1 MLDPMLVLGAASDLD
16 TLSVD
21 LPAGSSVV
29 IKVVIAFFLFGI
41 ALEAKP
47 SDFLGHLKRP
57 WVLGVGV
64 LGQFL
69 VLPALT
75 LLMAHL
81 LDVPGSVAL
90 GMLLVACLPAGN
102 LSNLLTHRARGDVA
116 LSVAMTTASN
126 LVALV
131 ATPALF
137 AFWASR
143 YAPADAL
150 LARISLDPVAMAV
163 EIGLLIGVPFAAG
176 VYAGHRWPVLAA
188 RSRRFVDAAV
198 LVLLLLVVVGS
209 AASGAVEF
217 LSWVDDLIWIVVLQN
232 AMVLLVGWLFAR
244 GLRLPPAGTRAMV
257 LELGIR
263 NTGLGIVIAVAYFG
277 EVGGAVLVMA
287 LWALWDVLSG
297 LLLATF
303 WRRRPLPVP
312 VEEPA

>member
-1 MLDPMLVLGAASDLD
+1 MVATAIGAAELD

-21 LPAGSSVV
+21 LPAGSNVV
-29 IKVVIAFFLFGI
+29 IKIVIAFFLFGI

-47 SDFLGHLKRP
+47 ADFMAHLKRP

-75 LLMAHL
+75 LGLCHL
-81 LDVPGSVAL
+81 FGVPGSVAL

-137 AFWASR
+137 AFWASQ
-143 YAPADAL
+143 YGPSADL
-150 LARISLDPVAMAV
+150 LTRISLDPVAMGV
-163 EIGLLIGVPFAAG
+163 EIGLLIGLPFIAG
-176 VYAGHRWPVLAA
+176 AYAGHRWPPLAA
-188 RSRRFVDAAV
+188 RSRRFVDLAV
-198 LVLLLLVVVGS
+198 LAMLLLIVVGT
-209 AASGAVEF
+209 AVSGAVKF
-217 LSWVDDLIWIVVLQN
+217 LSWVDDLLWIVVAQN
-232 AMVLLVGWLFAR
+232 AMVLAVGWLFAK
-244 GLRLPPAGTRAMV
+244 GLRLRPDGLRAMV

-263 NTGLGIVIAVAYFG
+263 NTGLGLVIAVAYFG
-277 EVGGAVLVMA
+277 EAGGAVLVMA
-287 LWALWDVLSG
+287 LWALWDVVSG
-297 LLLATF
+297 LVLSTW
-303 WRRRPLPVP
+303 WRGRPLPSP
-312 VEEPA
+312 VAEVA

>member
-1 MLDPMLVLGAASDLD
+1 MHELVTAATAASELD
-16 TLSVD
+16 SLSVD

-29 IKVVIAFFLFGI
+29 IKIVIAFFLFGI
-41 ALEAKP
+41 ALEARP
-47 SDFLGHLKRP
+47 SDFVAYLKRP
-57 WVLGVGV
+57 WILGVGV

-69 VLPALT
+69 LLPALT
-75 LLMAHL
+75 LTMAHL
-81 LDVPGSVAL
+81 LHVPGSVAL

-102 LSNLLTHRARGDVA
+102 LSNLLTHRARGDVT

-131 ATPALF
+131 ATPTLF

-143 YAPADAL
+143 YDPSRIL
-150 LARISLDPVAMAV
+150 LERISLDPVAMGV
-163 EIGLLIGVPFAAG
+163 EIGLLIGVPFVAG
-176 VYAGHRWPVLAA
+176 VYAGHRWPALAA
-188 RSRRFVDAAV
+188 RSRRFIDAAV
-198 LVLLLLVVVGS
+198 LALLLLVVVGS
-209 AASGAVEF
+209 AVGGAVEF
-217 LSWVDDLIWIVVLQN
+217 IGWVDDLVWIVVLQN
-232 AMVLLVGWLFAR
+232 AMVLGVGWLFAQ

-263 NTGLGIVIAVAYFG
+263 NTGLGLVVAVAYFG

-303 WRRRPLPVP
+303 WRRRPLP
-312 VEEPA
+312 EEAAA